1 MILDRMSPFVKIGA
15 TVLNLIKPL
24 ALKWLRNIAA
34 RPQIPRPMYFLGFD
48 DLLEFNPS
56 GPY

>member
-1 MILDRMSPFVKIGA
+1 MKIGA

-34 RPQIPRPMYFLGFD
+34 RPQIPRSMNFVGFD